1 MVESGVA
8 TRGNRTS
15 FWIGIAG
22 GVAVATAIVVAVVL
36 LLPESAEAGSVTDV
50 GVWIETESCP
60 NVFFV
65 GARGTDQD
73 PGIGP
78 QLSDAY
84 SIFLSF
90 LRPEA
95 GRDIGVAIYPLD
107 YPAARGR
114 FGDSS
119 RYEESVAAGAGELR
133 AAVDLLGSRCEEA
146 RIVVAGFSQ
155 GAQVISVADLGTL
168 GEETIDA
175 MILLANPVFAPDDAT
190 EKSGDFNPDQ
200 GGLVGRASLDGE
212 LADRTIQVCLRGDPV
227 CQSGSLAIW
236 VHSNDY
242 FGSALDPAAEF
253 AANQVNPNL

>member
-1 MVESGVA
+1 MV
-8 TRGNRTS
+8 
-15 FWIGIAG
+15 
-22 GVAVATAIVVAVVL
+22 VATAIVVTVVL
-36 LLPESAEAGSVTDV
+36 LLPQSAEAGTVTDL

-84 SIFLSF
+84 SIFLTF
-90 LRPEA
+90 LRPEP
-95 GRDIGVAIYPLD
+95 GRDIGVAVYPLD

-119 RYEESVAAGAGELR
+119 KYEESVTAGAGELR
-133 AAVDLLGSRCEEA
+133 AAIDLLASQCAAA

-155 GAQVISVADLGTL
+155 GAQVISVADLG
-168 GEETIDA
+168 EETIDA
-175 MILLANPVFAPDDAT
+175 MILLANPVFVPDDAT
-190 EKSGDFNPDQ
+190 EKAGDFNPDQ
-200 GGLVGRASLDGE
+200 GGLVGRISIEGE

-253 AANQVNPNL
+253 AANEVNPNL

>member
-8 TRGNRTS
+8 TGDKRTS
-15 FWIGIAG
+15 FWIAIAG
-22 GVAVATAIVVAVVL
+22 AVVVAAAIVVAVVL
-36 LLPESAEAGSVTDV
+36 VLPQSAEPGSVTDL

-84 SIFLSF
+84 SIFLTF
-90 LRPEA
+90 LRPGP
-95 GRDIGVAIYPLD
+95 GRDIGVAVYPLD

-119 RYEESVAAGAGELR
+119 KYEESVAAGAGELR
-133 AAVDLLGSRCEEA
+133 AAVDVLASQCAAA
-146 RIVVAGFSQ
+146 RIVVAGYSQ
-155 GAQVISVADLGTL
+155 GAQVISVADLANL
-168 GEETIDA
+168 GEATIDA
-175 MILLANPVFAPDDAT
+175 MILLANPVFVPDDAT
-190 EKSGDFNPDQ
+190 EKAGDFNPDQ
-200 GGLVGRASLDGE
+200 GGLVGRVSIDGE
-212 LADRTIQVCLRGDPV
+212 LAGRTIQVCLRGDPV

-253 AANQVNPNL
+253 AANEVNPNL